1 MKRGSGDEK
10 WRCEVEAEG
19 EKEERARGT
28 KGITNVKRRGLHKRE
43 SA

>member
-10 WRCEVEAEG
+10 WRWEVEAKG
-19 EKEERARGT
+19 EKEERAWGT
-28 KGITNVKRRGLHKRE
+28 KGITNNKRRGLQKRK